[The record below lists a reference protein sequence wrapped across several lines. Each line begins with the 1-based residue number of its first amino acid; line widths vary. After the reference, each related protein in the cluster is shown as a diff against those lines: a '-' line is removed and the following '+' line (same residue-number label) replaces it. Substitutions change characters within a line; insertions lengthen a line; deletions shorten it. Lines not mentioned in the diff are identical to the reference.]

1 MKKRLGE
8 SWGEG
13 GGRPRILVSIV
24 IKISEIENRVE
35 NAYDKI
41 DDFFFFENKINRW
54 TDRYGM
60 LVEQ

>member
-41 DDFFFFENKINRW
+41 DDFFFFFRK
-54 TDRYGM
+54 
-60 LVEQ
+60 